1 MTGKE
6 QQVDHLYRKDDL
18 FKKKNYAKG
27 ESFDIIQKQMIAI
40 VLSGLLNSLLNFS
53 NTLSSNHPVS
63 SFYVKLTVHFF
74 DQLSQ

>member
-1 MTGKE
+1 
-6 QQVDHLYRKDDL
+6 
-18 FKKKNYAKG
+18 
-27 ESFDIIQKQMIAI
+27 MIAI

-53 NTLSSNHPVS
+53 NSLSSNHPVS